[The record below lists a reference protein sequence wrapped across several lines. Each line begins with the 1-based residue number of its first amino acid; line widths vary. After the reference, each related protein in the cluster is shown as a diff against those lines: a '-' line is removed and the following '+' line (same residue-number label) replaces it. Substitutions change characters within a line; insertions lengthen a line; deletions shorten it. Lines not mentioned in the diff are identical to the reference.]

1 MGLLPSIEYESILA
15 YTPRPCSKH
24 GKESKTAMYDLK
36 KDNRLENGRLMS
48 EWVAHLVKESKF
60 LDYFTPDTTLIPV
73 PRSSESQFS
82 VTRRITT
89 ALSKIGLGEYAECL
103 KRIKTVPKSSTSRPE
118 NRPKA
123 IEHYES
129 MGVETLVEPKE
140 IVLVDDVITRGA
152 TILGA
157 ASRVTEAFPSVKIRA
172 FAVMRTI
179 SDEKEFSTIVEP
191 HHGKIELRGEDTFN
205 IMLK

>member
-1 MGLLPSIEYESILA
+1 MGLLSSIEYESILA

-24 GKESKTAMYDLK
+24 GKESKTTMYDLK
-36 KDNRLENGRLMS
+36 KDNRLENGMLMS
-48 EWVAHLVKESKF
+48 ESIARLVKESKF
-60 LDYFTPDTTLIPV
+60 LDYFTQNVVLIPL

-89 ALSKIGLGEYAECL
+89 ALSKIGLGESVECL
-103 KRIKTVPKSSTSRPE
+103 KRIKAVPKSSTSKPE

-140 IVLVDDVITRGA
+140 IVLVDDVVTRGA

-157 ASRVTEAFPSVKIRA
+157 ASRITEAFPNTKIRV

-179 SDEKEFSTIVEP
+179 SDEKEFSTIVDP
-191 HHGKIELRGEDTFN
+191 HHGKIELRGEDTFRT
-205 IMLK
+205 